1 MLFYCSAHTERQ
13 PFLFLERLCLTAA
26 LLLATAATALPPV
39 AAAAP
44 TTAPGVRLSA
54 ATVET
59 GGMLVV
65 ELDCRGTSLTAPDL
79 RLTFQGRRIAL
90 FPHPARTQGVYA
102 GLVAVPLE
110 ANPGK
115 TALNLAWGK
124 APGERSLDVAA
135 IEITE
140 GRYGEEALRVDPRHV
155 SPSGSDLARIR
166 REQAEL
172 ARIYAAGS
180 ASRQWRGAFDLPVP
194 GELSSPYGTRRV
206 FNGEL
211 RSHHSGVDFR
221 AKTGEPVRSPNAG
234 TVRLAKDLFYSGNA
248 VVVDHGAGVFTSYS
262 HLSKFEVS
270 VGQAVHKGQILGRA
284 GATGRASGPHLH
296 WGVKVNSVSVNP
308 LPFVRVIGG
317 LDGG

>member
-1 MLFYCSAHTERQ
+1 MPLRRSARAERRR
-13 PFLFLERLCLTAA
+13 PSIFECLCLAA
-26 LLLATAATALPPV
+26 AWLAIAAWTQPPA

-44 TTAPGVRLSA
+44 DAPVVRLSA
-54 ATVET
+54 AAVET

-79 RLTFQGRRIAL
+79 RLTFLGKRIAL
-90 FPHPARTQGVYA
+90 FPHPSKAPGVLA

-115 TALNLAWGK
+115 TVLNLAWGK
-124 APGERSLDVAA
+124 APGERSREIGA

-140 GRYGEEALRVDPRHV
+140 GGYAEESLRVDPRHV
-155 SPSGSDLARIR
+155 RPSREDLTRIR
-166 REQAEL
+166 REQVEL
-172 ARIYAAGS
+172 GRIYASGS
-180 ASRQWRGAFDLPVP
+180 AKRLWRGAFEVPVP
-194 GELSSPYGTRRV
+194 GELSSPFGTRRV

-221 AKTGEPVRSPNAG
+221 AATGDPIHSANAG
-234 TVRLAKDLFYSGNA
+234 EVRLAKNLFYSGNA

-262 HLSKFEVS
+262 HLSQIEVT
-270 VGQAVHKGQILGRA
+270 VGQAVGKGQVLGRA

-296 WGVKVNSVSVNP
+296 WGVRVNSVSVNP
-308 LPFVRVIGG
+308 MPFIRLTES
-317 LDGG
+317 LDGS